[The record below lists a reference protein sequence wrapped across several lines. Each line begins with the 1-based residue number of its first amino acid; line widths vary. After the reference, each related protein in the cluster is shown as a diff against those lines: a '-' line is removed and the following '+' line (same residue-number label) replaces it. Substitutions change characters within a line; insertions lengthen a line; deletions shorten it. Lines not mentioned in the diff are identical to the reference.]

1 MQNLCTTQSH
11 TSRPEEETRQA
22 AEEDEEEKVGSDKV
36 CSCFTSEAS
45 LDSALCCGWDPVLFA
60 LFFCS
65 SERRR
70 AASWC
75 PGPRRDGLWP
85 PAASWLLSN
94 AVCRVHRP
102 APLHWPEG
110 RCKGGGGR
118 RRACRYKMTLLA
130 EDQQWQQRSDS
141 DAFLFLSSLSLSL
154 SLHGLSLFGFGY
166 KGKKLGLSGVPE
178 HRGKKSTDPPR
189 SYCSSPIRL
198 V

>member
-11 TSRPEEETRQA
+11 TSRPEEEIRQA
-22 AEEDEEEKVGSDKV
+22 VEEDEEEKVGGDKV

-60 LFFCS
+60 LFACS

-102 APLHWPEG
+102 APLHWPES
-110 RCKGGGGR
+110 RCKGGGR

-141 DAFLFLSSLSLSL
+141 DAFSCSYLLSLSMAYHCL
-154 SLHGLSLFGFGY
+154 DLVI
-166 KGKKLGLSGVPE
+166 KGK
-178 HRGKKSTDPPR
+178 
-189 SYCSSPIRL
+189 SSASQGSQNTGERNPQIRL
-198 V
+198 DHTAAVQ

>member
-141 DAFLFLSSLSLSL
+141 VAFLFLSSLSHSL
-154 SLHGLSLFGFGY
+154 SMAYHCLDLVI
-166 KGKKLGLSGVPE
+166 KGK
-178 HRGKKSTDPPR
+178 
-189 SYCSSPIRL
+189 SSASQGSQNTGERNPQIHL
-198 V
+198 DHTAAVQ